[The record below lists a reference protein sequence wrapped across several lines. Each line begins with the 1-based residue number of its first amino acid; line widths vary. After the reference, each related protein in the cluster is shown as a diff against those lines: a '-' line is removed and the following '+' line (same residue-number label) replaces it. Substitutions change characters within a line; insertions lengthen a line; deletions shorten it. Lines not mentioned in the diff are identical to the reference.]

1 MSEVD
6 YRAAYLTAS
15 AEAARIHP
23 RLAAIQNLS
32 HPDQPAAAAADPGQ
46 VALFN
51 LTGGAV

>member
-32 HPDQPAAAAADPGQ
+32 HPDQPAAADPGQ